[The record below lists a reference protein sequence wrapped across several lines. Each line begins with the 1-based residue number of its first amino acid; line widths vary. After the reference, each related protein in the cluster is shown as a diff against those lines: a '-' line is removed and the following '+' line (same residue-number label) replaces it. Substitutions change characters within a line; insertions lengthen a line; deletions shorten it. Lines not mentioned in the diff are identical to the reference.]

1 MKVYLD
7 DNLAGKRL
15 LGLLRKNGHTV
26 ARPADYGLVGVSD
39 ARHLEKAIRED
50 LVSLTKDRDD
60 FGDLHRLILTSGGGH
75 PGILVVR
82 FEKDPKKD
90 MKPKHIAAA
99 IAKLEKSGISVK
111 NDLVVLNHWR

>member
-1 MKVYLD
+1 MKIYLD
-7 DNLAGKRL
+7 DSLADKSL

-26 ARPADYGLVGVSD
+26 ARPFDYGLVGASD
-39 ARHLEKAIRED
+39 ARHLERTIRED
-50 LVSLTKDRDD
+50 LTTLTADRDD
-60 FGDLHRLILTSGGGH
+60 FGELHQLILTSGGGH
-75 PGILVVR
+75 PGIFVVR
-82 FEKDPKKD
+82 FENDPKKD